1 MNIECINIDLFVL
14 FENILFDTLN
24 ERKMVLI
31 SNIASNLKNII
42 ENKIYL
48 NSILSEHLIFTFTDN
63 FILIH
68 PCHINQNLHH
78 INQNINN
85 VLHQLKYI
93 IFDKQT
99 YEPICYREKTN
110 LPTYLN
116 RCMSDI
122 SSFETKEFNNIS
134 IYTNYI
140 GSYIILFFHNVWY
153 FVFNNTIYE
162 YNNNIFPV
170 LYEHLNKHI
179 DSFDINLCY
188 HIMLVDK
195 RTRKII
201 SHTDET
207 NYIVLLKTT
216 HKQTLFTTR
225 ATYINHNNMEENK
238 RIYMSCLDE
247 LIFNLNE
254 CDTINMKTNKL
265 VHRGYILVYNN
276 IYIKYDTNLYK
287 SLINIIQQV
296 NKQDKTKHHIHIKLY
311 QQNKLNYLLQ
321 YINGDDAKEIIK
333 RIKISLQTISREI
346 LDIYHLTRNKNNEAI
361 YNILPYAYKHVLY
374 KLHAS
379 YIIQKLNETDEKISI
394 TNENIYHTLKSLDY
408 NYLKDIYLYR
418 EQLKFKLF
426 GIEMLYTRMCN
437 YTDIECK
444 LLSEYYE

>member
-1 MNIECINIDLFVL
+1 MDIECININLFVL

-24 ERKMVLI
+24 EQKAVLI

-48 NSILSEHLIFTFTDN
+48 NNVLSEHLIFTFTDN
-63 FILIH
+63 FLIVS
-68 PCHINQNLHH
+68 PSNINQNLHH

-85 VLHQLKYI
+85 VIHQLKYI

-110 LPTYLN
+110 IPSYLN
-116 RCMSDI
+116 RCMSDVL
-122 SSFETKEFNNIS
+122 SFETKEFNNIS

-140 GSYIILFFHNVWY
+140 GSYIILFFHNIWY

-162 YNNNIFPV
+162 YNNIIFPV

-179 DSFDINLCY
+179 DRFDINLCY

-201 SHTDET
+201 SHTGDT
-207 NYIVLLKTT
+207 NYIVLLKAT
-216 HKQTLFTTR
+216 HKRTLQITHTE
-225 ATYINHNNMEENK
+225 HNMEENK

-254 CDTINMKTNKL
+254 CDAINMKTNKL
-265 VHRGYILVYNN
+265 VHRGYILIYNN

-333 RIKISLQTISREI
+333 RIRISLQTISREI

-361 YNILPYAYKHVLY
+361 YNHLPHAYKHILY
-374 KLHAS
+374 KLHAN
-379 YIIQKLNETDEKISI
+379 YIIQKSNETDEKISI
-394 TNENIYHTLKSLDY
+394 TNENIYHTLKELDY
-408 NYLKDIYLYR
+408 KYLRDIYLYR
-418 EQLKFKLF
+418 EQLKLKLY
-426 GIEMLYTRMCN
+426 GIEMLYTKMCN

-444 LLSEYYE
+444 LLSEYCE